1 MEAFCGLKYRKT
13 LKYDTG
19 VLASHSLYIYLKG
32 STPRQKNIRD
42 KLIIYQLNKSKFMRK
57 LMLFLAMLCMS
68 IGLATAQNVRVSGTV
83 VSAEDGEPVVGA
95 VVRVKGTQIATTT
108 NQQGAYVLNNVPRT
122 AKTLSVTVAGMV
134 SSELPVNPVVNFK
147 LSLMATDLDEAMV
160 VAYGTARR
168 STFTGSAAVIKAE
181 KLEDRLVSNVT
192 NAISGTVAGVQ
203 TLNANGQP
211 GTGSTVLIRGVGSLN
226 GTNNPLY
233 VVDGIPFDGD
243 ISTINPQDIESM
255 TVQKDAAAAALYGA
269 RGANGVIMITTKK
282 GKSGDAKVTLD
293 ARWGVNGRMYK
304 NYDVIND
311 PATYLEALYSALYN
325 RSYSLGNSAAA
336 AHASANAG
344 LVTSLGYPVY
354 TVPTGQDL
362 VGLDGKLNPAATLG
376 YSDGTYFYRPDD
388 WEKETFSNELRQEY
402 NLSVSGATDKLN
414 YYFSAGFLSDDGVI
428 RNSGF
433 KRLDTRLK
441 VDYQVKKWLNI
452 GANLSY
458 TNTDSRYPDEQ
469 TTTNSSMN
477 SFMIAYNL
485 APVYPLF
492 VRNADGSVR
501 IDPVSGMPVYDYGDG
516 LSTPMTRNSYAMSN
530 PISDLYYNKTSYL
543 ADVFDGKWFA
553 KVTPLKGLTLTA
565 QLSTHIDNT
574 RTRDYGNPFYGQSA
588 NYGGTAYQA
597 YTRFAVLTQQYLAYY
612 EHAFDGGHNMDL
624 TAGYEATERHSES
637 VSGNG
642 QNLYNPYNWTVNNTI
657 DNRRGYGSYG
667 ESSIQ
672 GYFFRANYNYQE
684 KYFASASVRR
694 DGSSNFHPDHRWG
707 TFWSASAAWEMSK
720 EPFLRTQRR
729 WINLL
734 KLRASFG
741 QQGNSNLGLDYAPYY
756 LDWYSVTGANGTF
769 SDGVLVQKGNKDITW
784 ETHNNINVGLDF
796 TLWHGVL
803 SGSVEYFSRK
813 TVDMLYYKHV
823 ASSNGYSSIP
833 VNMGSLRN
841 SGLEIDLNSTFY
853 RSQNNDVVL
862 KAYANATM
870 SKRVILEL
878 AEDNGEYKSNTT
890 FWKEGETPD
899 RLNLVRYAGVDKTTG
914 EALYWA
920 LKTDA
925 NGDPIPGT
933 EYATPAYLEAQNT
946 NLVVT
951 GDLTPDVYGGF
962 GLSAEAYGFD
972 FTVGFTY
979 QLGGQMYD
987 NTYASMMHGG
997 SSSDIGQAWHKD
1009 ILNAWTPTNVNT
1021 NVPRLNSAD
1030 QYTNSRSDRFLVTSN
1045 YVSLNNITLGYTLPE
1060 SLVKRAGL
1068 SSVRVYGS
1076 ADNVALFCARKGSDP
1091 RQGRYITDGAYTY
1104 TPIRTFSFG
1113 LKLSF

>member
-1 MEAFCGLKYRKT
+1 
-13 LKYDTG
+13 
-19 VLASHSLYIYLKG
+19 
-32 STPRQKNIRD
+32 
-42 KLIIYQLNKSKFMRK
+42 MRK

-68 IGLATAQNVRVSGTV
+68 IGLATAQNLRVTGTV
-83 VSAEDGEPVVGA
+83 VSAEDGEAVVGA

-108 NQQGAYVLNNVPRT
+108 NNQGAYVLNNVPRT
-122 AKTLSVTVAGMV
+122 AKTLVVTVAGMV
-134 SSELPVNPVVNFK
+134 SSELPVNNVVNFK

-160 VAYGTARR
+160 VAYGTAKR

-203 TLNANGQP
+203 TFNANGQP
-211 GTGSTVLIRGVGSLN
+211 GTGSTIRIRGIGSLN
-226 GTNNPLY
+226 GSNNPLY

-304 NYDVIND
+304 NYDVVND
-311 PATYLEALYSALYN
+311 PATYLETLYSALYN
-325 RSYSLGNSAAA
+325 QSYGLGNSAAA
-336 AHASANAG
+336 AHAAANAN
-344 LVTSLGYPVY
+344 LFSSIGYPLY
-354 TVPTGQDL
+354 TVPTGENII
-362 VGLDGKLNPAATLG
+362 GLNGKLNPNATLG

-402 NLSVSGATDKLN
+402 NLSVTGATDKMN
-414 YYFSAGFLSDDGVI
+414 YYFSAGYLSDEGVI

-441 VDYQVKKWLNI
+441 VDYQIKKWLKI
-452 GANLSY
+452 GTNLSY
-458 TNTDSRYPDEQ
+458 TNTDSRYPDDQ

-477 SFMIAYNL
+477 SFAIAYGL
-485 APVYPLF
+485 GPVYPLF
-492 VRNADGSVR
+492 VRNADGSIRMDAVT
-501 IDPVSGMPVYDYGDG
+501 GMPVYDYGDG
-516 LSTPMTRNSYAMSN
+516 ASTPYTRNTFSISN

-543 ADVFDGKWFA
+543 ADVFDAKWFA
-553 KVTPLKGLTLTA
+553 EVKPLEGLKLTA
-565 QLSTHIDNT
+565 TLSTHIDNT
-574 RTRDYGNPFYGQSA
+574 RTRDFGNPFYGQSA
-588 NYGGTAYQA
+588 SYGGYAYQA
-597 YTRFAVLTQQYLAYY
+597 HNRFSTLTQQYLAFY
-612 EHAFDGGHNMDL
+612 ERAFKGGHNMDL

-637 VSGNG
+637 VSAER
-642 QNLYNPYNWTVNNTI
+642 QNLYNPFNWTVNNGI
-657 DNRRGYGSYG
+657 DNHRGYGSYT
-667 ESSIQ
+667 ETSMQ
-672 GYFFRANYNYQE
+672 GYFFRANYNFQE

-720 EPFLRTQRR
+720 ETFLRSQRK

-741 QQGNSNLGLDYAPYY
+741 QQGNANLNLDYAPYY
-756 LDWYSVTGANGTF
+756 LDWYQVTGANGVF
-769 SDGVLVQKGNKDITW
+769 SDGVLLQKGNKDITW

-796 TLWHGVL
+796 TLWHGLL
-803 SGSVEYFSRK
+803 SGSVEYYNRK
-813 TVDMLYYKHV
+813 TVDMLYYKSV

-841 SGLEIDLNSTFY
+841 SGVEIDLNSTLY
-853 RSQNNDVVL
+853 RSPGSDVVI

-870 SKRVILEL
+870 GKRVIVEL
-878 AEDNGEYKSNTT
+878 AEENGEYKSGTT
-890 FWKEGETPD
+890 YWKEGETPD
-899 RLNLVRYAGVDKTTG
+899 RLNLTRFAGVDKTTG

-933 EYATPAYLEAQNT
+933 EYATPDYLTAQST
-946 NLVVT
+946 NRVVT

-972 FTVGFTY
+972 FNIGFSY

-987 NTYASMMHGG
+987 NTYASLMHGG
-997 SSSDIGQAWHKD
+997 NSSNIGKAWHKD
-1009 ILNAWTPTNVNT
+1009 ILNAWTPENVNT
-1021 NVPRLNSAD
+1021 NVPRLNSSD
-1030 QYTNSRSDRFLVTSN
+1030 QYTNSQSDRFLVTSN

-1060 SLVKRAGL
+1060 SLVKRVGL
-1068 SSVRVYGS
+1068 SAVRVYGS
-1076 ADNVALFCARKGSDP
+1076 ADNVALWCARKGSDP
-1091 RQGRYITDGAYTY
+1091 RQGTYTTNGAYVY